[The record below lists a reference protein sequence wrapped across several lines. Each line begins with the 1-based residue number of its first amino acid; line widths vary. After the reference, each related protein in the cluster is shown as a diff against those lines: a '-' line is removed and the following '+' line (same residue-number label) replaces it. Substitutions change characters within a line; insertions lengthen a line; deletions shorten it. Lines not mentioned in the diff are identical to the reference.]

1 MAIWSVLFTLLPIVV
16 ILALLLIW
24 KKPADFS
31 GIVGWAAVALVAIF
45 AFQTSIEVV
54 LRSTVAG
61 FIKSFPVSL
70 IVAASLLQMAFMEKT
85 GALRRI
91 TVFLKTLSPASRA
104 AQIMMVNIGF
114 GTLMVAVGA
123 TPVSILPPILL
134 AMGYT
139 TYVAIALPAIGYDS
153 LCTYALLGAP
163 IVAFV
168 DIANGFLKANPIGG
182 VTALTLAQAGS
193 VFFWFLPLTSTLI
206 GLSMLWITGRGK
218 AIAQGWVPCLVT
230 GAVVGAVSFFTNRV
244 ENLVTLTGVFCG
256 IAVIAAMVVYLKVTG
271 RKLIDRSVLTE
282 ADRQAE
288 GAMPLWKAL
297 LPWALLILLI
307 LALNLPKPLFEL
319 LYRQWTLPIFG
330 VAANDTV
337 LFSAELAKANASF
350 LTRGIPTRALW
361 SAYTWIFVSVALCAP
376 LFRGRRGQW
385 KEIFTAWGR
394 RAPRPVFSTAIFF
407 AIGEIMSMSG
417 FQMDQ
422 AKWTVSSMVKVL
434 ADASASFF
442 GQAYGAIAGFIGL
455 LGGFLTGSEAS
466 TIGMFGKYALLT
478 AKNLNL
484 APAQLVLVAA
494 ALAFGGGLASIISPA
509 KLQNAAA
516 SIDKLGA
523 ENQVIR
529 TAFVFSL
536 LLTLCLSAYVVILL
550 NANLVI

>member
-1 MAIWSVLFTLLPIVV
+1 MFDWSLLFTLLPIVV
-16 ILALLLIW
+16 ILAMLLIW
-24 KKPADFS
+24 KRPADVS
-31 GIVGWAAVALVAIF
+31 GIVGWVVIAVVAVF
-45 AFQTSIEVV
+45 AFQTTVEVV
-54 LRSTVAG
+54 LRSTLAG
-61 FIKSFPVSL
+61 FIRSFSVSL

-85 GALRRI
+85 GAIRRI

-134 AMGYT
+134 AMGFS

-168 DIANGFLKANPIGG
+168 DIANGFLRANPIDGA
-182 VTALTLAQAGS
+182 TALTLSQAGS
-193 VFFWFLPLTSTLI
+193 VFFWFLPMTSTLI
-206 GLSMLWITGRGK
+206 GLSMLWIVGRWK
-218 AIAQGWVPCLVT
+218 AIREGWVPCLLT
-230 GAVVGAVSFFTNRV
+230 GAVVGVVSYFTNRV

-256 IAVIAAMVVYLKVTG
+256 IAVIVAMMLYLKVTG
-271 RKLIDRSVLTE
+271 RKLIDRGVLSEEDRRAE
-282 ADRQAE
+282 AS
-288 GAMPLWKAL
+288 MPLWRAL
-297 LPWALLILLI
+297 SPWALLIVLI

-330 VAANDTV
+330 LAANDATLYAADV
-337 LFSAELAKANASF
+337 AKANMAS
-350 LTRGIPTRALW
+350 LTNGIPTRALW
-361 SAYTWIFVSVALCAP
+361 SAYTWIFVSVLLAAP
-376 LFRGRRGQW
+376 ILKPSRTQW
-385 KEIFTAWGR
+385 GDILRTWGR

-417 FQMDQ
+417 FQMQQ
-422 AKWTVSSMVKVL
+422 AQWSVPSMVKEL
-434 ADASASFF
+434 ADSSSSFF

-484 APAQLVLVAA
+484 GLPQLTLVAA

-516 SIDKLGA
+516 SIDKLGE

-529 TAFVFSL
+529 TAFAFSL
-536 LLTLCLSAYVVILL
+536 LLTACLSAYVVILL
-550 NANLVI
+550 GANLVI